1 MSTRDML
8 CNEVYVVF
16 DFVAGCI
23 VLLQLPLSSPHSSI
37 MKQEIALW
45 QEMVLQYIIVF
56 SSCYTSMCRSICP
69 CVWAGLLV
77 SASNKL

>member
-1 MSTRDML
+1 MPTRDML
-8 CNEVYVVF
+8 CNKVYVVF

-45 QEMVLQYIIVF
+45 PCGNGAPVHHGIPELLHQHVLIHLPLCIG
-56 SSCYTSMCRSICP
+56 
-69 CVWAGLLV
+69 WA
-77 SASNKL
+77 ACECK